1 MTSEELA
8 AEYQKI
14 AAENPVHTRR
24 EIAYMLINRRIVKD
38 CTLKGLE
45 SRLTKIGINGNR
57 KAVQADLAARVCVRF
72 QTEFKG
78 GNRRNFC
85 RRLASDFGVDFRR
98 VENILYRNGYFGN
111 YKEKETK
118 TDTVATATNRGKAWI
133 YGNNYYET
141 FKNGLFMKFSP
152 AWYGKNQ
159 LQP

>member
-8 AEYQKI
+8 AAYQKI
-14 AAENPVHTRR
+14 AAENPLHTRR

-45 SRLTKIGINGNR
+45 SRLSKIGINGNR

-85 RRLASDFGVDFRR
+85 RKLAADFGVDFRR
-98 VENILYRNGYFGN
+98 VENILYRNGYCGN

-118 TDTVATATNRGKAWI
+118 TDTVATATDRGRAWI

-152 AWYGKNQ
+152 AWYGKN
-159 LQP
+159 L

>member
-8 AEYQKI
+8 AEYKKI
-14 AAENPVHTRR
+14 AAANPLHTRR
-24 EIAYMLINRRIVKD
+24 EIAYMLINRRVVKD

-45 SRLTKIGINGNR
+45 SRLTKIGIYGNR
-57 KAVQADLAARVCVRF
+57 KAVQADLSARVCVRY

-85 RRLASDFGVDFRR
+85 RRLAADFGVDFRR
-98 VENILYRNGYFGN
+98 VENILYRNGYCGN
-111 YKEKETK
+111 YKEKK
-118 TDTVATATNRGKAWI
+118 TNIDTVTTVSDRGKAWI

-152 AWYGKNQ
+152 AWYGKNG
-159 LQP
+159 

>member
-8 AEYQKI
+8 AEYKKI
-14 AAENPVHTRR
+14 AAVNPLHTRR

-45 SRLTKIGINGNR
+45 SRLTKIGIYGNR
-57 KAVQADLAARVCVRF
+57 KAVQADLSAMVCVRY

-85 RRLASDFGVDFRR
+85 RRLAAEFGVDFRR
-98 VENILYRNGYFGN
+98 VENILYRNGYCGN
-111 YKEKETK
+111 YKEKK
-118 TDTVATATNRGKAWI
+118 TNINTVATVSDSGKAWI

-152 AWYGKNQ
+152 AWYGKNG
-159 LQP
+159 

>member
-8 AEYQKI
+8 AEYKKI
-14 AAENPVHTRR
+14 AAANPLHTRR

-45 SRLTKIGINGNR
+45 SRLTKIGIYGNR
-57 KAVQADLAARVCVRF
+57 KAVQADLSARVCVRY

-85 RRLASDFGVDFRR
+85 RRLAADFGVDFRR
-98 VENILYRNGYFGN
+98 VENILYRNGYCGN

-118 TDTVATATNRGKAWI
+118 IDTNATVSDRGKSWI

-152 AWYGKNQ
+152 AWYGKNG
-159 LQP
+159 

>member
-8 AEYQKI
+8 AEYKKI
-14 AAENPVHTRR
+14 AAVNPLHTRR

-45 SRLTKIGINGNR
+45 SRLTKIGIYGNR
-57 KAVQADLAARVCVRF
+57 KAVQADLSARVCVRY

-85 RRLASDFGVDFRR
+85 RRLAADFGVDFRR
-98 VENILYRNGYFGN
+98 VENILYRNGYCGN
-111 YKEKETK
+111 YKEKKTK
-118 TDTVATATNRGKAWI
+118 IDTVVTVSDSGKSWI

-152 AWYGKNQ
+152 AWYGKNG
-159 LQP
+159 